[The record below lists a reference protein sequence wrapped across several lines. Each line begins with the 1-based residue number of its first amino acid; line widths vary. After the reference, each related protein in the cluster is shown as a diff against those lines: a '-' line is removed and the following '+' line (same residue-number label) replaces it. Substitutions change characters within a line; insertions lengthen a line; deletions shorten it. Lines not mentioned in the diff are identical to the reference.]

1 MKILISAYSC
11 EPNSGSEHEIG
22 WSWIKALSKNK
33 NNKIT
38 IITRESNKKK
48 IYLENTL
55 CKKKNVNF
63 WFYDLPDF
71 FLKILKKKNK
81 KNNYIYFYL
90 WQLLVYFRFKSK
102 INKIKYD
109 FIHHVTFSSL
119 RIPSFLFLCKSNFF
133 FGPVCGG
140 EIIKN
145 CLIKDFSLKA
155 KIIEYLRLISNFY
168 IKYSPLMNLLFLKSK
183 KIILTH
189 EVNLS
194 LVPKIFHKKVVIV
207 PSIFNDEIF
216 FKNKI
221 KKNYNIYFAGRLL
234 EWKGAHYLI
243 KIFKKLY
250 KANNKI
256 NLEIFGDGPLKA
268 KIIDDVK
275 NEVFKN
281 NIKLYGLLPQ
291 SKFLKKIKKSDLL
304 IFPTL
309 RDSGGYVILDALNN
323 NINVLTTNA
332 PGPMSIIKKNEL
344 GYIDIYNNNET
355 EIVNQ
360 FKKKIL
366 NFYKLK
372 QRRVNVYLH
381 DDINS
386 MNKVYK
392 IYSNN
397 EYVRK
402 SNF

>member
-1 MKILISAYSC
+1 MKILISAYAC
-11 EPNSGSEHEIG
+11 EPDTGSEHEVG
-22 WSWIKALSKNK
+22 WRWIKVLSKNK

-38 IITRESNKKK
+38 VITRESNKKK

-81 KNNYIYFYL
+81 KNTYLYFYL
-90 WQLLVYFRFKSK
+90 WQLLIYFKFKSK
-102 INKIKYD
+102 INKIKFD
-109 FIHHVTFSSL
+109 FIHHVTFVSL

-140 EIIKN
+140 EVIKN

-155 KIIEYLRLISNFY
+155 KIIEYLRLISNYY
-168 IKYSPLMNLLFLKSK
+168 IKYSPIMNLLFLKSK

-194 LVPKIFHKKVVIV
+194 LVPKVFHKKVVIV
-207 PSIFNDEIF
+207 PSIFNDKIF

-256 NLEIFGDGPLKA
+256 KLDIFGDGPLKA
-268 KIIDDVK
+268 KIIDQVK
-275 NEVFKN
+275 NEVFKK
-281 NIKLYGLLPQ
+281 NIKLHGLLPQ

-397 EYVRK
+397 EDVRK

>member
-22 WSWIKALSKNK
+22 WSWIKALSKNNK
-33 NNKIT
+33 NKIT
-38 IITRESNKKK
+38 VITRKSNKKK

-81 KNNYIYFYL
+81 KNTYLYFYL
-90 WQLLVYFRFKSK
+90 WQLLIYFKFKSK
-102 INKIKYD
+102 INKIKFD
-109 FIHHVTFSSL
+109 FIHHVTFVSL
-119 RIPSFLFLCKSNFF
+119 RIPSFLFLCNSIFF

-140 EIIKN
+140 EVIKN

-155 KIIEYLRLISNFY
+155 KIIEYLRLISNYY
-168 IKYSPLMNLLFLKSK
+168 IKYSPIMNLLFLKSK

-194 LVPKIFHKKVVIV
+194 LVPKVFHKKVVIV
-207 PSIFNDEIF
+207 PSIFNDKIF

-256 NLEIFGDGPLKA
+256 KLEIFGDGPLKA
-268 KIIDDVK
+268 KIIDQVK

-309 RDSGGYVILDALNN
+309 RDSGGYVILDALKN

-332 PGPMSIIKKNEL
+332 PGPISIIKKNEL
-344 GYIDIYNNNET
+344 GYIDIYKNT
-355 EIVNQ
+355 EEEIINK
-360 FKKKIL
+360 FTKKIIWY
-366 NFYKLK
+366 YKLK
-372 QRRVNVYLH
+372 KKFIKIKLNDTVLASEKLTNIY
-381 DDINS
+381 DIL
-386 MNKVYK
+386 
-392 IYSNN
+392 
-397 EYVRK
+397 
-402 SNF
+402 

>member
-11 EPNSGSEHEIG
+11 EPNSGSEHEVG
-22 WSWIKALSKNK
+22 WSWIKALSKNNK
-33 NNKIT
+33 NKIT
-38 IITRESNKKK
+38 VITRKSNKKK

-81 KNNYIYFYL
+81 KNTYLYFYL
-90 WQLLVYFRFKSK
+90 WQLLIYFKFKSK
-102 INKIKYD
+102 INKIKFD
-109 FIHHVTFSSL
+109 FIHHVTFVSL

-140 EIIKN
+140 EVIKN

-168 IKYSPLMNLLFLKSK
+168 IKYSPIMNLLFLKSK

-194 LVPKIFHKKVVIV
+194 LVPKVFHKKVVIV
-207 PSIFNDEIF
+207 PSIFNDKIF

-256 NLEIFGDGPLKA
+256 KLEIFGDGPLKA
-268 KIIDDVK
+268 KIIDQVK

-281 NIKLYGLLPQ
+281 NIKLHGLLPQ

-309 RDSGGYVILDALNN
+309 RDSGGYVILDALKN

-344 GYIDIYNNNET
+344 GYIDIYKNT
-355 EIVNQ
+355 EEEIINK
-360 FKKKIL
+360 FTKKIIWY
-366 NFYKLK
+366 YKLK
-372 QRRVNVYLH
+372 KKFIKIKLNNTVLASEKLTNIY
-381 DDINS
+381 DIL
-386 MNKVYK
+386 
-392 IYSNN
+392 
-397 EYVRK
+397 
-402 SNF
+402 

>member
-1 MKILISAYSC
+1 
-11 EPNSGSEHEIG
+11 
-22 WSWIKALSKNK
+22 
-33 NNKIT
+33 
-38 IITRESNKKK
+38 
-48 IYLENTL
+48 
-55 CKKKNVNF
+55 
-63 WFYDLPDF
+63 
-71 FLKILKKKNK
+71 
-81 KNNYIYFYL
+81 
-90 WQLLVYFRFKSK
+90 
-102 INKIKYD
+102 
-109 FIHHVTFSSL
+109 
-119 RIPSFLFLCKSNFF
+119 
-133 FGPVCGG
+133 
-140 EIIKN
+140 
-145 CLIKDFSLKA
+145 
-155 KIIEYLRLISNFY
+155 
-168 IKYSPLMNLLFLKSK
+168 
-183 KIILTH
+183 
-189 EVNLS
+189 
-194 LVPKIFHKKVVIV
+194 
-207 PSIFNDEIF
+207 
-216 FKNKI
+216 
-221 KKNYNIYFAGRLL
+221 
-234 EWKGAHYLI
+234 
-243 KIFKKLY
+243 
-250 KANNKI
+250 
-256 NLEIFGDGPLKA
+256 
-268 KIIDDVK
+268 
-275 NEVFKN
+275 
-281 NIKLYGLLPQ
+281 LLPQ

>member
-1 MKILISAYSC
+1 
-11 EPNSGSEHEIG
+11 
-22 WSWIKALSKNK
+22 
-33 NNKIT
+33 
-38 IITRESNKKK
+38 
-48 IYLENTL
+48 
-55 CKKKNVNF
+55 
-63 WFYDLPDF
+63 
-71 FLKILKKKNK
+71 
-81 KNNYIYFYL
+81 
-90 WQLLVYFRFKSK
+90 
-102 INKIKYD
+102 
-109 FIHHVTFSSL
+109 
-119 RIPSFLFLCKSNFF
+119 
-133 FGPVCGG
+133 
-140 EIIKN
+140 
-145 CLIKDFSLKA
+145 
-155 KIIEYLRLISNFY
+155 
-168 IKYSPLMNLLFLKSK
+168 MNLLFLKSK

-194 LVPKIFHKKVVIV
+194 LVPKFFHKKVVIV
-207 PSIFNDEIF
+207 PSIFNDKIF

-256 NLEIFGDGPLKA
+256 KLDIFGDGPLKA
-268 KIIDDVK
+268 KIIDQVK

-281 NIKLYGLLPQ
+281 NIKLHGLLPQ

-397 EYVRK
+397 EDVRK

>member
-1 MKILISAYSC
+1 
-11 EPNSGSEHEIG
+11 
-22 WSWIKALSKNK
+22 
-33 NNKIT
+33 
-38 IITRESNKKK
+38 
-48 IYLENTL
+48 
-55 CKKKNVNF
+55 
-63 WFYDLPDF
+63 
-71 FLKILKKKNK
+71 
-81 KNNYIYFYL
+81 
-90 WQLLVYFRFKSK
+90 
-102 INKIKYD
+102 
-109 FIHHVTFSSL
+109 
-119 RIPSFLFLCKSNFF
+119 
-133 FGPVCGG
+133 
-140 EIIKN
+140 
-145 CLIKDFSLKA
+145 
-155 KIIEYLRLISNFY
+155 
-168 IKYSPLMNLLFLKSK
+168 MNLLFLKSK

-194 LVPKIFHKKVVIV
+194 LVPKIFQKKVVIV
-207 PSIFNDEIF
+207 PSIFNDKIF

-234 EWKGAHYLI
+234 EWKGVHYLI

-250 KANNKI
+250 KTNNKI
-256 NLEIFGDGPLKA
+256 KLEIFGDGPLKA
-268 KIIDDVK
+268 KIIDQVK

-291 SKFLKKIKKSDLL
+291 SKFLKKIKKNDLL

-309 RDSGGYVILDALNN
+309 RDSGGHVILDALNN

>member
-1 MKILISAYSC
+1 MKILISAYAC
-11 EPNSGSEHEIG
+11 EPNSGSEHEVG
-22 WSWIKALSKNK
+22 WSWIKALSKNNK
-33 NNKIT
+33 NKIT
-38 IITRESNKKK
+38 VITRKSNKKK

-55 CKKKNVNF
+55 CKKKN
-63 WFYDLPDF
+63 
-71 FLKILKKKNK
+71 KKNT
-81 KNNYIYFYL
+81 YLYFYL
-90 WQLLVYFRFKSK
+90 WQLLIYFKFKSK
-102 INKIKYD
+102 INKIKFD
-109 FIHHVTFSSL
+109 FIHHVTFVSL

-140 EIIKN
+140 EVIKN

-168 IKYSPLMNLLFLKSK
+168 IKYSPIMNLLFLKSK

-194 LVPKIFHKKVVIV
+194 LVPKVFHKKVVIV
-207 PSIFNDEIF
+207 TSIFNDKIF

-234 EWKGAHYLI
+234 EWNGAHYLI

-256 NLEIFGDGPLKA
+256 KLEIFGDGPLKA
-268 KIIDDVK
+268 KIIDQVK

-355 EIVNQ
+355 EIINQ
-360 FKKKIL
+360 FKQKIL

-386 MNKVYK
+386 LNKVYK

>member
-1 MKILISAYSC
+1 MKILISAYAC
-11 EPNSGSEHEIG
+11 EPNSGSEHEVG
-22 WSWIKALSKNK
+22 WSWIKALSKNNK
-33 NNKIT
+33 NKIT
-38 IITRESNKKK
+38 VITRKSNKKK

-81 KNNYIYFYL
+81 KNTYLYFYL
-90 WQLLVYFRFKSK
+90 WQLLIYFKFKSK
-102 INKIKYD
+102 INKIKFD
-109 FIHHVTFSSL
+109 FIHHVTFVSL
-119 RIPSFLFLCKSNFF
+119 RIPSFLFLCNSIFF

-140 EIIKN
+140 EVIKN

-168 IKYSPLMNLLFLKSK
+168 IKYSPIMNLLFLKSK

-194 LVPKIFHKKVVIV
+194 LVPKVFHKKVVIV
-207 PSIFNDEIF
+207 PSIFNDKIF

-256 NLEIFGDGPLKA
+256 KLEIFGDGPLKA
-268 KIIDDVK
+268 KIIDQVK

-281 NIKLYGLLPQ
+281 NIKLHGLLPQ

-309 RDSGGYVILDALNN
+309 RDSGGYVILDALKN

-344 GYIDIYNNNET
+344 GYIDIYKNT
-355 EIVNQ
+355 EEEIINK
-360 FKKKIL
+360 FTKKIIWY
-366 NFYKLK
+366 YKLK
-372 QRRVNVYLH
+372 KKFIKIKLNDTVLASEKLTNIY
-381 DDINS
+381 DIL
-386 MNKVYK
+386 
-392 IYSNN
+392 
-397 EYVRK
+397 
-402 SNF
+402 

>member
-1 MKILISAYSC
+1 MKILISAYAC
-11 EPNSGSEHEIG
+11 EPNSGSEHEVG
-22 WSWIKALSKNK
+22 WSWIKALSKNNK
-33 NNKIT
+33 NKIT
-38 IITRESNKKK
+38 VITRKSNKKK

-81 KNNYIYFYL
+81 KNTYLYFYL
-90 WQLLVYFRFKSK
+90 WQLLIYFKFKSK
-102 INKIKYD
+102 INKIKFD
-109 FIHHVTFSSL
+109 FIHHVTFVSL
-119 RIPSFLFLCKSNFF
+119 RIPSFLFLCNSIFF

-140 EIIKN
+140 EVIKN

-155 KIIEYLRLISNFY
+155 KIIEYLRLISNYY
-168 IKYSPLMNLLFLKSK
+168 IKYSPIMNLLFLKSK

-194 LVPKIFHKKVVIV
+194 LVPKVFHKKVVIV
-207 PSIFNDEIF
+207 PSIFNDKIF

-256 NLEIFGDGPLKA
+256 KLEIFGDGPLKA
-268 KIIDDVK
+268 KIIDQVK

-309 RDSGGYVILDALNN
+309 RDSGGYVILDALKN

-332 PGPMSIIKKNEL
+332 PGPISIIKKNEL

-355 EIVNQ
+355 EIINQ
-360 FKKKIL
+360 FKQK
-366 NFYKLK
+366 F
-372 QRRVNVYLH
+372 
-381 DDINS
+381 
-386 MNKVYK
+386 
-392 IYSNN
+392 
-397 EYVRK
+397 
-402 SNF
+402 